1 MSLMRSILLAASQNQ
16 WLRHR
21 AVNYPFVRRTVSRF
35 MPGEKLDDA
44 LSAAHTLRG
53 RKIGTVFTHLGEN
66 IKDRGEA
73 QQVADHYCEV
83 LERVRQEGLQAEIS
97 VKLTQLGLDLSP
109 ELCFQHLNGIIGRA
123 QKDSIVWVDMEAS
136 NYVDATLDLYRR
148 TLATHPNVGVC
159 LQAYLHRT
167 KDDLAKLLTLQPSI
181 RLVKGA
187 YNEPPEIAFA
197 RKQDVDENYFELGK
211 QMLRARKENR
221 CVRAAFGTHDVALI
235 RRLADCAWAEGFARR
250 DFEVQMLY
258 GIQRAE
264 QEYLAREG
272 CTSIVLVA
280 YGSYWYPWFVRRLA
294 ERPANLWFMVRNVF
308 AA

>member
-1 MSLMRSILLAASQNQ
+1 MSLMRSLLLAASQNQ
-16 WLRHR
+16 WLRDH
-21 AVNYPFVRRTVSRF
+21 ATHYSFVRGTVSRF

-44 LSAAHTLRG
+44 LAAAEALRSK
-53 RKIGTVFTHLGEN
+53 KIGTVFTHLGEN
-66 IKDRGEA
+66 IKDRAEA
-73 QQVADHYCEV
+73 QQVAEHYGEV
-83 LERVRQEGLQAEIS
+83 LERIREKGLQAEIS
-97 VKLTQLGLDLSP
+97 VKLTQLGLDLSL
-109 ELCFQHLNGIIGRA
+109 ELCFEHLNAIVKRA

-136 NYVDATLDLYRR
+136 NYVDATLELYRR
-148 TLATHPNVGVC
+148 ALTGYPNVGVC
-159 LQAYLHRT
+159 LQAYLYRT
-167 KDDLAKLLTLQPSI
+167 KDDLATLLPLRPSI

-187 YNEPPEIAFA
+187 YKEPPEIAFP

-211 QMLRARKENR
+211 QILKAKKEN
-221 CVRAAFGTHDVALI
+221 CCLRAAFGTHDVSLI
-235 RRLADCAWAEGFARR
+235 RRLADFASVEGFKKK

-264 QEYLAREG
+264 QERLASEG

>member
-1 MSLMRSILLAASQNQ
+1 MRSMLLAASQNQ

-21 AVNYPFVRRTVSRF
+21 AAHYPFVRRTVSRF
-35 MPGEKLDDA
+35 MPGETLDDA
-44 LSAAHTLRG
+44 LAAAQTLRG
-53 RKIGTVFTHLGEN
+53 KKIGTVFTHLGEN
-66 IKDRGEA
+66 IKDGSEA
-73 QQVADHYCEV
+73 QRVTEHYLEV
-83 LERVRQEGLQAEIS
+83 LERIRERGLQAEIS

-109 ELCFQHLNGIIGRA
+109 DLCFEHMKAILERA

-148 TLATHPNVGVC
+148 ALTAHPNVGIC

-167 KDDLAKLLTLQPSI
+167 KDDLTKLLPLRPSI

-187 YNEPPEIAFA
+187 YNEPPEIAFS
-197 RKQDVDENYFELGK
+197 RKQDVDENYFELGR
-211 QMLRARKENR
+211 QMLRAKKENHI
-221 CVRAAFGTHDVALI
+221 VRAAFGTHDVALM
-235 RRLADCAWAEGFARR
+235 RQLAGFASAEGFGKK

-264 QEYLAREG
+264 QERLASEG

-280 YGSYWYPWFVRRLA
+280 YGRYWYPWFVRRLA

>member
-1 MSLMRSILLAASQNQ
+1 MSLMRSLLLAASQNR
-16 WLRHR
+16 WLRERTTH
-21 AVNYPFVRRTVSRF
+21 YSFVRSTVSRF
-35 MPGEKLDDA
+35 MPGETLDDA
-44 LSAAHTLRG
+44 LGAAQTLRG
-53 RKIGTVFTHLGEN
+53 RKIGTVFTYLGEN
-66 IKDRGEA
+66 IQDRSEA
-73 QQVADHYCEV
+73 QQVAEHYLKV
-83 LERVRQEGLQAEIS
+83 LDGIRERGLRAEIS

-109 ELCFQHLNGIIGRA
+109 DLCFEHVKAIIERA
-123 QKDSIVWVDMEAS
+123 PKDSIVWVDMEAS
-136 NYVDATLDLYRR
+136 SYVDATLDLYRR
-148 TLATHPNVGVC
+148 ALTAYSNVGVC

-167 KDDLAKLLTLQPSI
+167 KDDLEKLLPLRPSI

-187 YNEPPEIAFA
+187 YNEPPEIAFS

-211 QMLRARKENR
+211 QMLRAKKAKS

-235 RRLADCAWAEGFARR
+235 RRLADAASAEGFAKE

-264 QEYLAREG
+264 QERLASEG
-272 CTSIVLVA
+272 CSSIVLVA

-308 AA
+308 AG

>member
-1 MSLMRSILLAASQNQ
+1 MSLMRSLLLAASQNR
-16 WLRHR
+16 WLRER
-21 AVNYPFVRRTVSRF
+21 ATHYSFVRGTVSRF
-35 MPGEKLDDA
+35 MPGETLDDA
-44 LSAAHTLRG
+44 LGAAQTLRG
-53 RKIGTVFTHLGEN
+53 RKIGTVFTYLGEN
-66 IKDRGEA
+66 IQDRSES
-73 QQVADHYCEV
+73 QQVAEHYLKV
-83 LERVRQEGLQAEIS
+83 LEGIRERGLRAEIS

-109 ELCFQHLNGIIGRA
+109 DLCFEHLKAIIERA
-123 QKDSIVWVDMEAS
+123 QTDSTVWVDMEAS
-136 NYVDATLDLYRR
+136 SYVDATLDLYRR
-148 TLATHPNVGVC
+148 ALMAHSNVGVC

-167 KDDLAKLLTLQPSI
+167 KDDLKKLLPLRPSI

-187 YNEPPEIAFA
+187 YNEPPEIAFS

-211 QMLRARKENR
+211 EMLRAKKANS

-235 RRLADCAWAEGFARR
+235 RQLADFASAEGFAKE

-264 QEYLAREG
+264 QERLASEG
-272 CTSIVLVA
+272 CSSIVLVA

>member
-1 MSLMRSILLAASQNQ
+1 MSLMRSLLLAASQNR
-16 WLRHR
+16 WLREH
-21 AVNYPFVRRTVSRF
+21 ATHYSFVRGTVSRF
-35 MPGEKLDDA
+35 MPGETLDDA
-44 LSAAHTLRG
+44 LGAAQSLRG
-53 RKIGTVFTHLGEN
+53 RKIGTVFTYLGEN
-66 IKDRGEA
+66 IQDRSES
-73 QQVADHYCEV
+73 QQVAEHYLKV
-83 LERVRQEGLQAEIS
+83 LEGIRERGLRAEIS

-109 ELCFQHLNGIIGRA
+109 ELCFEHLTAIIEHA

-148 TLATHPNVGVC
+148 ALTAYSNVGVC

-167 KDDLAKLLTLQPSI
+167 KDDLEKLLPLRPSI

-187 YNEPPEIAFA
+187 YNEPPEIAFP
-197 RKQDVDENYFELGK
+197 RKQDVDENYFEIGK
-211 QMLRARKENR
+211 QMLRAKKVNS

-235 RRLADCAWAEGFARR
+235 RRLAGVASAEGFAKE

-264 QEYLAREG
+264 QERLASEG
-272 CTSIVLVA
+272 CSSIVLVA

>member
-1 MSLMRSILLAASQNQ
+1 MSLMRSLLLAASRNR
-16 WLRHR
+16 WLRER
-21 AVNYPFVRRTVSRF
+21 ATHYSFVRSTVSRF
-35 MPGEKLDDA
+35 MPGETLDDA
-44 LSAAHTLRG
+44 LGAAQTLHG
-53 RKIGTVFTHLGEN
+53 RKIGTVFTYLGEN
-66 IKDRGEA
+66 IQDRSES
-73 QQVADHYCEV
+73 QQVAEHYLKV
-83 LERVRQEGLQAEIS
+83 LEGIRERGLRAEIS

-109 ELCFQHLNGIIGRA
+109 DLCFEHLIAIIERA

-136 NYVDATLDLYRR
+136 SYVGATLDLYRR
-148 TLATHPNVGVC
+148 ALTAHSNVGVC

-167 KDDLAKLLTLQPSI
+167 KDDLEKLLPLRPSI

-187 YNEPPEIAFA
+187 YNEPPEVAFA

-211 QMLRARKENR
+211 QMLRAKKVNS

-235 RRLADCAWAEGFARR
+235 RRLADVASAEGFAKE

-264 QEYLAREG
+264 QERLASEG
-272 CTSIVLVA
+272 CSSIVLVA

>member
-1 MSLMRSILLAASQNQ
+1 
-16 WLRHR
+16 
-21 AVNYPFVRRTVSRF
+21 
-35 MPGEKLDDA
+35 MPGETLDDA
-44 LSAAHTLRG
+44 LRAAQVLG
-53 RKIGTVFTHLGEN
+53 GKKIGTVFTHLGEN
-66 IKDRGEA
+66 IQDRSEA
-73 QQVADHYCEV
+73 QQVTEHYLEV
-83 LERVRQEGLQAEIS
+83 LESIRVRGLRAEIS

-109 ELCFQHLNGIIGRA
+109 DLCCEHLQAIIERA
-123 QKDSIVWVDMEAS
+123 QQDSIVWVDMEAS

-148 TLATHPNVGVC
+148 VLSAHPNVGIC
-159 LQAYLHRT
+159 LQAYLYRT
-167 KDDLAKLLTLQPSI
+167 KDDLANLLPRRPSI

-187 YNEPPEIAFA
+187 YSEPPEIAFPH
-197 RKQDVDENYFELGK
+197 KQDVDESYLELGK
-211 QMLRARKENR
+211 QMLQAKKENR
-221 CVRAAFGTHDVALI
+221 CVRAAFGTHDVGLI
-235 RRLADCAWAEGFARR
+235 RRLADFASAEGFRKA

-264 QEYLAREG
+264 QERLASEG

>member
-1 MSLMRSILLAASQNQ
+1 MSFMRSILLAAAQNQ
-16 WLRHR
+16 WLRQR
-21 AVNYPFVRRTVSRF
+21 AANYPFVRRTVSRF
-35 MPGEKLDDA
+35 MPGETLDDA
-44 LSAAHTLRG
+44 LGAAQTLREK
-53 RKIGTVFTHLGEN
+53 KIGTVFTHLGEN
-66 IKDRGEA
+66 IKDRSEA
-73 QQVADHYCEV
+73 QQVTEHYLEV
-83 LERVRQEGLQAEIS
+83 LERIKEESLAEIS

-109 ELCFQHLNGIIGRA
+109 DLCLEHLRAIIERA
-123 QKDSIVWVDMEAS
+123 RKDSIVWVDMEAS
-136 NYVDATLDLYRR
+136 NYVDATLELYRR
-148 TLATHPNVGVC
+148 ALTAHPNVGVC

-167 KDDLAKLLTLQPSI
+167 KDDLAKLLPLRPSI

-197 RKQDVDENYFELGK
+197 RKQDVDENYFDLGK
-211 QMLRARKENR
+211 QMLQAKKENR

-235 RRLADCAWAEGFARR
+235 RRLADFASAEAFGKK

-264 QEYLAREG
+264 QERLASEG
-272 CTSIVLVA
+272 CTSMVLVS

-308 AA
+308 AS